1 MKFSIK
7 VLFSKCDQIRK
18 KKRIWSH
25 LLKKSLRGKLIFCTV
40 LHEVSDSVKQMN
52 MTKGPNFIYSEKRL
66 SRAKLVLIMWTQDGF
81 KHIFLTFLFF
91 FFFFFR
97 YWQRKWLT
105 LIKRL
110 FCICSRKWLE
120 WPKPVSLIEYTILN
134 FYITSTRDGCS
145 KTHWFIFYPVK
156 NSWTI
161 ALLPNDKKIESY
173 KFFRNTMHFYILG
186 VLGRGNLTFLSPQGW
201 WSHMSKQIILKRCLY
216 GILPCGSMIHNLIF
230 PGSVATEREI
240 ITVVWIHK

>member
-25 LLKKSLRGKLIFCTV
+25 FLKKSLMGKLIFCKV
-40 LHEVSDSVKQMN
+40 LHEVIDSVKQMN
-52 MTKGPNFIYSEKRL
+52 LTKGPNFIYSEKRL

-81 KHIFLTFLFF
+81 KHVFLTFL

-105 LIKRL
+105 LTKRL
-110 FCICSRKWLE
+110 FSICSRKWLE
-120 WPKPVSLIEYTILN
+120 WPKPVSLIEYSILN

-145 KTHWFIFYPVK
+145 KTHWFNFYPVK

-161 ALLPNDKKIESY
+161 VLLPNDK
-173 KFFRNTMHFYILG
+173 
-186 VLGRGNLTFLSPQGW
+186 
-201 WSHMSKQIILKRCLY
+201 
-216 GILPCGSMIHNLIF
+216 
-230 PGSVATEREI
+230 
-240 ITVVWIHK
+240 